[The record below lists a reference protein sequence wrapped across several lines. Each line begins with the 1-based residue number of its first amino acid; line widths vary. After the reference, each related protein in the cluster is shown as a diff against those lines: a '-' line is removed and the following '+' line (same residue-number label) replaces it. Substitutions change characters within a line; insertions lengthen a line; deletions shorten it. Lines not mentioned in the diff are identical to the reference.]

1 MVFCN
6 LVPELAA
13 DPFSSLQHVV
23 FEGEVLSA
31 QLAGFLFKSAIK
43 RLETIK
49 LAVETYTPEFRGN
62 ILVIIPWWYSL
73 YTNLTYVGA
82 FSNQIHWRM
91 IYTILDAAEILEF
104 LIKNPRPRMKS
115 ISLCFGTFPRS
126 GIIYFN
132 HIDLIQNNYY
142 ANIES
147 SFNHIID

>member
-1 MVFCN
+1 MMFCN

-62 ILVIIPWWYSL
+62 ILVIIPWWYSFPHI
-73 YTNLTYVGA
+73 TYVGA
-82 FSNQIHWRM
+82 LSNQIHWHI

-126 GIIYFN
+126 GIVYFN
-132 HIDLIQNNYY
+132 LIDLIQNNY
-142 ANIES
+142 NIES